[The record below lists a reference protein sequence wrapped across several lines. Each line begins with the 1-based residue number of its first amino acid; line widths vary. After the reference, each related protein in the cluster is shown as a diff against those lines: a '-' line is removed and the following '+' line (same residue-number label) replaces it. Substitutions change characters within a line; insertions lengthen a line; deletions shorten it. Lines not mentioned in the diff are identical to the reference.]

1 MILDQAMVSPG
12 DTKSTRTKEKQI
24 TFDFIKVENFCALK
38 DTIIKV
44 KEQSTEWK
52 KMFVSYKSNQ
62 GIVSQIYK
70 KAHDNNK
77 TNDLLLK

>member
-1 MILDQAMVSPG
+1 MVSPG

-44 KEQSTEWK
+44 KERSTEWK
-52 KMFVSYKSNQ
+52 KMFVSYKSN
-62 GIVSQIYK
+62 
-70 KAHDNNK
+70 
-77 TNDLLLK
+77 